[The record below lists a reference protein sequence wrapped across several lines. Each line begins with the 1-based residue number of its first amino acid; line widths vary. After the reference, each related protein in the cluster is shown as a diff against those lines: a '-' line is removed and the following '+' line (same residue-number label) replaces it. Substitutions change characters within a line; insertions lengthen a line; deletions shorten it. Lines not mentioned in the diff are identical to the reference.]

1 MMNTI
6 KDLVIKENNTLILW
20 NEVEQDVRESYKKIN
35 SPFPS
40 GIVFPHHKSL
50 LLNGFINEIVG

>member
-1 MMNTI
+1 MRNL
-6 KDLVIKENNTLILW
+6 KQ
-20 NEVEQDVRESYKKIN
+20 EVRDSYRKIN

-50 LLNGFINEIVG
+50 LLNGFVNEIVGE